1 MTWMIRRRGKF
12 LAPTQ
17 NQTQIVQPK
26 AYSPNRQCYSS
37 STLTYNGD
45 SDNEP
50 SGLKLLT
57 VPFSLGSS
65 EPSNNEVPVCS
76 TNETK
81 VQ

>member
-1 MTWMIRRRGKF
+1 MDDLDKRKISC
-12 LAPTQ
+12 PY
-17 NQTQIVQPK
+17 PK
-26 AYSPNRQCYSS
+26 LHSDHPAYSPNRQCHS
-37 STLTYNGD
+37 GD
-45 SDNEP
+45 NDNEP

-65 EPSNNEVPVCS
+65 VSSNNEVPVGS

>member
-1 MTWMIRRRGKF
+1 MIWMIRRRGKF
-12 LAPTQ
+12 LAPSQ

-26 AYSPNRQCYSS
+26 AYSLNRQFYSGS
-37 STLTYNGD
+37 MLTYNGD
-45 SDNEP
+45 NDNEP

-65 EPSNNEVPVCS
+65 VSSNNEVPVCS
-76 TNETK
+76 TYETK